1 MYGIPTNSTTRS
13 RCGKKRFVQKMSA
26 VTKSTTH
33 PDGNVLVLEAASS
46 KRAGRWQFV
55 RRTPCGRSYSTPSA
69 AVGRHPLVAL
79 VRHPLRSLSFGRAAS
94 SGSAH
99 FPFTLMNVLV
109 TYVEIR
115 LFHRRQTNSH
125 NVFPVETRVQS
136 I

>member
-1 MYGIPTNSTTRS
+1 MYGISTNSTTRS

-26 VTKSTTH
+26 DTKSTAH
-33 PDGNVLVLEAASS
+33 SDGDVLVLEAASS

-55 RRTPCGRSYSTPSA
+55 RRTPCWRSYSTPSA
-69 AVGRHPLVAL
+69 AVGRHPLMAL
-79 VRHPLRSLSFGRAAS
+79 VRHPLRSLFFGRAAS

-115 LFHRRQTNSH
+115 SFPCRQKQNP
-125 NVFPVETRVQS
+125 NMFPVGTRVQS